1 MSFFSDLSSAIDFD
15 FGLCSL
21 PTLALLP
28 FPTPFQGHELSLSA
42 SDGLVVSNP
51 GNSEHGIHLYEF
63 LYTLKS
69 NILSW
74 TSPFQRLT

>member
-1 MSFFSDLSSAIDFD
+1 MSFFSDLSSATDFD
-15 FGLCSL
+15 FRLHSQ

-28 FPTPFQGHELSLSA
+28 FPTPSWGHELSLSA

-51 GNSEHGIHLYEF
+51 GNSVHGIHLYGF

>member
-1 MSFFSDLSSAIDFD
+1 MSFFSDLSFAVDFD
-15 FGLCSL
+15 FGLHSL
-21 PTLALLP
+21 PTLAVLS
-28 FPTPFQGHELSLSA
+28 FPTPFWFHELSLSA
-42 SDGLVVSNP
+42 GKGLVVSNP
-51 GNSEHGIHLYEF
+51 GNSIHRIHLYGF